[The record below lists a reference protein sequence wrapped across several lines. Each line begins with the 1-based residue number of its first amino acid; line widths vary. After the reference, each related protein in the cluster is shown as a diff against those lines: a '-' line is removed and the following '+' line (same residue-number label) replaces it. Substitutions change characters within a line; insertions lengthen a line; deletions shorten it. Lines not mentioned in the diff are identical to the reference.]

1 MRDKKKKGGM
11 DKWWEEGSKS
21 GEDNDEGDRQRGGLI
36 AECYTVTTLSE
47 SN

>member
-21 GEDNDEGDRQRGGLI
+21 GEDNDEGDRQRGGFDSRVLHRHH
-36 AECYTVTTLSE
+36 T
-47 SN
+47 